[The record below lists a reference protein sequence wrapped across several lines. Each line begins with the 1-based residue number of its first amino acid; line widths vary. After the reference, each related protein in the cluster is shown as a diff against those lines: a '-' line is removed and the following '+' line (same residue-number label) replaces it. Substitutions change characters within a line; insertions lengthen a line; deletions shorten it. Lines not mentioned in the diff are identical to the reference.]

1 MQQKLTDI
9 GGKRMALVM
18 AVQGK
23 GTRTFVTAPGH
34 RDVQWQFLKQ
44 GSASHIELDGGQRV
58 NRICTL
64 GPH

>member
-1 MQQKLTDI
+1 
-9 GGKRMALVM
+9 MALVV

-34 RDVQWQFLKQ
+34 REAQWQFLKQ

-64 GPH
+64 GTH